1 MKIKF
6 EDCTDYDTGV
16 KYLEQEF
23 GEQWFNKI
31 DTCILD
37 MFSIHKCIIG
47 QLSEKGYKDYV
58 ENIGLDFGFY
68 CDNESNVFSSYY
80 KEYSLLMHRH
90 NWKGII
96 NLKRAL
102 LNNEYVSLFDYT
114 AEKIQKN
121 LLSDNQ
127 NQKYL
132 LTFESGSCMIL
143 TSLKDAP
150 EGQKFTYEII

>member
-6 EDCTDYDTGV
+6 EDCTNYDIGV

-23 GEQWFNKI
+23 GKDWFNKI
-31 DTCILD
+31 DLDTLD
-37 MFSIHKCIIG
+37 MSNIDKCIIG

-58 ENIGLDFGFY
+58 ESIGLVFGFY
-68 CDNESNVFSSYY
+68 CYNKSNVFSSNY
-80 KEYSLLMHRH
+80 KEYSLHMQQH

-114 AEKIQKN
+114 AEKV
-121 LLSDNQ
+121 
-127 NQKYL
+127 QKYL

-143 TSLKDAP
+143 TSLKDVP
-150 EGQKFTYEII
+150 KSSEGQKFTYEII